1 MTPKKT
7 PRPYQAEVVESIR
20 EKLRQYPSTVAVVP
34 TGGGKTSIA
43 AWVINELVQPKSV
56 IASHANEAATEN
68 GQVEAGS
75 KTAAFMEATNVPVH
89 LPLSDRTME
98 FDAGAACVNGC

>member
-1 MTPKKT
+1 MNIGGT
-7 PRPYQAEVVESIR
+7 V
-20 EKLRQYPSTVAVVP
+20 STEE
-34 TGGGKTSIA
+34 A

-68 GQVEAGS
+68 GQVRADS
-75 KTAAFMEATNVPVH
+75 RTAAFMVAISVPVH

-98 FDAGAACVNGC
+98 STAALFASTVVDRRE